1 MRLPRSPY
9 KRAESAID
17 SWDYESEEG
26 QEKARTAA
34 VFTIPVALV
43 LLVVVIVAIAMH
55 LAGAFDPER
64 DAYREAQSHVEDI
77 TRRSERGLDKTRTDK
92 PANGDTTDWT
102 LFPSL
107 PDGAAWNTSNVAYH
121 DTCLSQRKQVQDA
134 LTSRYQYLKTGIYP
148 VAYAP
153 TLTDTPTDCPARLDG
168 YVFLSDGATPVLY
181 VAHMNAGTP
190 DADNVTNMV
199 TANASMA
206 TWEALFRSLDA
217 DNHLQVRN
225 LPDGWDMT
233 ALVYPWNQT
242 PTTPVASMFDLATLG
257 ATPTLYVAGYRTPSH
272 PDDNYQAAW
281 AAATASGP
289 GPNHTPPPV
298 VVLDATR
305 AKPLLNGQTSWFTT
319 LHK

>member
-9 KRAESAID
+9 KRAEAAID

-34 VFTIPVALV
+34 VFTIPVALI
-43 LLVVVIVAIAMH
+43 LLVVVIVAIVMH
-55 LAGAFDPER
+55 LAGAFNPER
-64 DAYREAQSHVEDI
+64 DAYQEAQSHVEDI

-92 PANGDTTDWT
+92 PANGDTIDWT

-107 PDGAAWNTSNVAYH
+107 PDGAAWSTSNVAYH

-153 TLTDTPTDCPARLDG
+153 TLTDTPTDCPASLDG

-181 VAHMNAGTP
+181 VAHMSAGTP
-190 DADNVTNMV
+190 
-199 TANASMA
+199 
-206 TWEALFRSLDA
+206 DA

-225 LPDGWDMT
+225 LPDGWDIT

-242 PTTPVASMFDLATLG
+242 PATPVASMFDLATLG
-257 ATPTLYVAGYRTPSH
+257 AAPTLYVAGYRTPSQ

-281 AAATASGP
+281 AAATASSP
-289 GPNHTPPPV
+289 GPNRTPPPV
-298 VVLDATR
+298 VVLDTAQ
-305 AKPLLNGQTSWFTT
+305 AKPLLNGQTTWFTT

>member
-9 KRAESAID
+9 KRAEAAID

-43 LLVVVIVAIAMH
+43 LLVIVIVAIVMH

-64 DAYREAQSHVEDI
+64 DAYQEAQSHVEDI

-92 PANGDTTDWT
+92 PANGDTTAWT

-107 PDGAAWNTSNVAYH
+107 PDGASWNASNVAYH

-153 TLTDTPTDCPARLDG
+153 TLTDTPTDCPASLDG

-206 TWEALFRSLDA
+206 STRGTRPPPRPSRLCSTSPPSARPRRSTS
-217 DNHLQVRN
+217 
-225 LPDGWDMT
+225 PDT
-233 ALVYPWNQT
+233 APPASLTTTTRRHGRQRPPAAPA
-242 PTTPVASMFDLATLG
+242 PTTRPRPWS
-257 ATPTLYVAGYRTPSH
+257 S
-272 PDDNYQAAW
+272 
-281 AAATASGP
+281 S
-289 GPNHTPPPV
+289 
-298 VVLDATR
+298 TR
-305 AKPLLNGQTSWFTT
+305 HERSRS
-319 LHK
+319 